1 MPRQRKVL
9 TLQTGHLKRDVQDRR
24 QYEES
29 LVKSD
34 GVDLDNVVAGDF
46 TNTTAR
52 KEYDRALK
60 RLREEAGIVGNLNKS
75 DLLLYANAYGKYMDC
90 VREYRKKDFQMV
102 VWTDKGP
109 KPNPIIKMMDDA
121 QRCMQEASRRL
132 GMTVDGQL
140 KTAKAKADKQ
150 EAEMEQVFGAI

>member
-9 TLQTGHLKRDVQDRR
+9 SLQKGHLKKDAQERR
-24 QYEES
+24 RYEES
-29 LVKSD
+29 LIHSD
-34 GVDLDNVVAGDF
+34 GVDLDNVAAGDF
-46 TNTTAR
+46 TNDAAR
-52 KEYDRALK
+52 EEYDRALW

-90 VREYRKKDFQMV
+90 VKLYRKKDFQLIV
-102 VWTDKGP
+102 ETDKGP
-109 KPNPIIKMMDDA
+109 RPNPILRMMDEA
-121 QRCMQEASRRL
+121 QRSMQEASRRL

-150 EAEMEQVFGAI
+150 EAEVEQIFGAI